1 MGRDRLKRLGT
12 DALSMNGKNYTH
24 WTERRYKYILA
35 LNPSTPYDLYSG
47 QAQRLNP
54 HLALGEQLCSGQKRF
69 AGKTAT
75 PLHRQQRIVVA
86 QMEENSQQRVHCH
99 PTPVLTIPAVHIHNC
114 TRTLQLMANAFKRCR
129 ESTPVGNIPET
140 PV

>member
-12 DALSMNGKNYTH
+12 DVLSMHGINYQH
-24 WTERRYKYILA
+24 WTGRRYKYILA
-35 LNPSTPYDLYSG
+35 LNPSTPYDLYSN
-47 QAQRLNP
+47 QVQRLNP
-54 HLALGEQLCSGQKRF
+54 PLALGEQICSGQKRF
-69 AGKTAT
+69 AARTAT
-75 PLHRQQRIVVA
+75 PLHRQQRSVVA
-86 QMEENSQQRVHCH
+86 QKEENSQQRVHCH
-99 PTPVLTIPAVHIHNC
+99 PTPVLTIPAVHINNC